1 MALPDDPSTGRE
13 VSDVAITIE
22 EARANIGRGVIYRHP
37 YCEAEQ
43 GTITGV
49 SETTVFV
56 HYLGDMHP
64 KGTQPGDL
72 EWLSGA
78 ENTEVVPN

>member
-1 MALPDDPSTGRE
+1 MN
-13 VSDVAITIE
+13 DVAITIE
-22 EARANIGRGVIYRHP
+22 QARANIGRGVIYRHP

-56 HYLGDMHP
+56 RYLGDMHS
-64 KGTQPGDL
+64 KGTYPSDL
-72 EWLSGA
+72 EWLSGG
-78 ENTEVVPN
+78 ETRD

>member
-1 MALPDDPSTGRE
+1 M
-13 VSDVAITIE
+13 SDVAITIE
-22 EARANIGRGVIYRHP
+22 EARANIGRGIIYRRP

-64 KGTQPGDL
+64 KGTRPADL
-72 EWLSGA
+72 EWLSEG
-78 ENTEVVPN
+78 ETRD

>member
-1 MALPDDPSTGRE
+1 M
-13 VSDVAITIE
+13 AITIE
-22 EARANIGRGVIYRHP
+22 QARANIGRGVIYRRP

-56 HYLGDMHP
+56 RYLRDMHP
-64 KGTQPGDL
+64 KGTYPSDL
-72 EWLSGA
+72 EWLSGGGDR
-78 ENTEVVPN
+78 

>member
-1 MALPDDPSTGRE
+1 M
-13 VSDVAITIE
+13 SDVAITIE
-22 EARANIGRGVIYRHP
+22 QARANIGRGVIYRRP

-56 HYLGDMHP
+56 RYLGDMHS
-64 KGTQPGDL
+64 KGTYPSDL
-72 EWLSGA
+72 EWLSGGGSD
-78 ENTEVVPN
+78 E

>member
-1 MALPDDPSTGRE
+1 M
-13 VSDVAITIE
+13 AITIE
-22 EARANIGRGVIYRHP
+22 QASANIGRGVIYRRP

-43 GTITGV
+43 GIITGV

-56 HYLGDMHP
+56 RYLGDMHS

-72 EWLSGA
+72 EWLSGG
-78 ENTEVVPN
+78 EVDE